1 MEKTKKKNKVLSN
14 FKRSLPFLTLALP
27 GTIVLILFRLVPL
40 FGIVLPFLDYNP
52 RTGFK
57 NAKWIGFEN
66 FEILFKSDDVVVA
79 TRNTIFYNFVGIVIG
94 IIVGVFIALLLYELA
109 NKYVKIYQT
118 ILYLPHFVSFV
129 VMAFVMKGLLDMNAG
144 VFNKIIEYF
153 GGQPINWYADP
164 KYWFWIIPILST
176 WKGLG
181 NNAIMY
187 YAALIGISPELYES
201 ARIDGAGKLQQVWH
215 ISIPMIKNIIIVL
228 FILHIGKVMYA
239 DISLYYNVP
248 LNLGMLYPATDVLD
262 TYVLRAMMNSGGE
275 MGISSAAAL
284 FQAAI
289 GFTLVIISNTIAKK
303 VDPES
308 GMF

>member
-176 WKGLG
+176 WKNLG

>member
-1 MEKTKKKNKVLSN
+1 MKKTVKKNKALSDL
-14 FKRSLPFLTLALP
+14 KRSLPFLTLALP

-40 FGIVLPFLDYNP
+40 FGILLPFLDYNP
-52 RTGFK
+52 RTGFRDAEWK
-57 NAKWIGFEN
+57 GFKN
-66 FEILFKSDDVVVA
+66 FEILFRSDDVMVA
-79 TRNTIFYNFVGIVIG
+79 TRNTIFYNFVGIVFG
-94 IIVGVFIALLLYELA
+94 IIVGVLIALLLYELS

-129 VMAFVMKGLLDMNAG
+129 VMAFVMKGILDMNAG
-144 VFNKIIEYF
+144 VLNNIIEYF
-153 GGQPINWYADP
+153 GGQPVNWYADP

-228 FILHIGKVMYA
+228 FILNIGKVMYA

-262 TYVLRAMMNSGGE
+262 TYVLRAMMDTGDV
-275 MGISSAAAL
+275 GISSAAAL

-289 GFTLVIISNTIAKK
+289 GFMLVIISNAIAKK